1 MTRFNLKASV
11 AVAAMALGFAA
22 FGATPSY
29 ARTTDNV
36 GVRTTMIDSGDEL
49 TGKEV
54 VTNVAPTKGNS
65 TVTVTETL
73 HYLNSPWAIN
83 FWSHN
88 KAYTIV
94 HTGTAQFVD
103 RVGSWMWKDENGN
116 FYRFNAG
123 SAAGVATSKPVVG
136 IGAQGSVLAG
146 NDSGFVSAVSG
157 GAASADNSTRLF
169 NVTTQYT
176 HVEPFDD
183 VTYTVGSG
191 VNAVFVPQQGAHF
204 AWIGSALY
212 TDANGNVHALSSKPT
227 ANAGARNDKIAS
239 DDRRANNNVVVSA
252 GGTSFDGNS
261 RGLSVTRNWVH
272 EETYQSLLYTT
283 TSNEPAVLVPEQR
296 AYMAWVDGNLYRV
309 GLGSN
314 YVEALAYKPV
324 VRVGSRFSASWGDQ
338 MVDYNVVPL
347 RLSNDGHAV
356 VVNVQRV
363 YHHNDT
369 FQVLEYTTDDIET
382 AYHNDSY
389 GAWVVTVDGRV
400 FGIAFDGDTINNGS
414 VTVVHAPSSLHRPSI
429 VVVPSNDGGPGVV
442 IPGKGSSSAPS
453 GNDDGPGVVVPG
465 NDHGNRGPVVV
476 PPSSDDDGPGA
487 VVPSNNH
494 GGRAPVSVPPS
505 SDDDGPGAVVP
516 SNN

>member
-11 AVAAMALGFAA
+11 AFAAMAIGFAA

-36 GVRTTMIDSGDEL
+36 GVRSTMIDNGDEL
-49 TGKEV
+49 TGKDV
-54 VTNVAPTKGNS
+54 ITNVAPTKGNA

-83 FWSHN
+83 FWTHA

-94 HTGTAQFVD
+94 HSGTAQYVD
-103 RVGSWMWKDENGN
+103 RVGAWMWTDENGN

-123 SAAGVATSKPVVG
+123 SASGVATSKPVVG
-136 IGAQGSVLAG
+136 IGALGSVMSPS
-146 NDSGFVSAVSG
+146 DSGYVTAVSG
-157 GAASADNSTRLF
+157 AATSPDNSTRSL

-176 HVEPFDD
+176 HVEQFDNL
-183 VTYTVGSG
+183 TYTVGSN
-191 VNAVFVPQQGAHF
+191 VTAQFVPQQGSHF
-204 AWIGSALY
+204 AWVGSTLY
-212 TDANGNVHALSSKPT
+212 TDANGTVHALSSKPT
-227 ANAGARNDKIAS
+227 ASAGNRSDKIAS

-261 RGLSVTRNWVH
+261 RGLTVTRNWVH
-272 EETYQSLLYTT
+272 EETYQSLLYSI
-283 TSNEPAVLVPEQR
+283 TSSEPSVLVPEQR
-296 AYMAWVDGNLYRV
+296 AYMAYVDGTLYRV

-324 VRVGSRFSASWGDQ
+324 TRVGSRFSSTWGDQ
-338 MVDYNVVPL
+338 LVDYNVVPL

-369 FQVLEYTTDDIET
+369 YQVLEYTTDDIET
-382 AYHNDSY
+382 AYHNDNY
-389 GAWVVTVDGRV
+389 GAWVVSADGRV
-400 FGIAFDGDTINNGS
+400 FGIAFDGDNISNGS
-414 VTVVHAPSSLHRPSI
+414 VTVVHAPSSLHRPSVI
-429 VVVPSNDGGPGVV
+429 VIPSTDGGPGVV

-453 GNDDGPGVVVPG
+453 SNDDGPGVVVPS
-465 NDHGNRGPVVV
+465 NNHGNRGPVAV
-476 PPSSDDDGPGA
+476 PPSSDDDGPGV
-487 VVPSNNH
+487 VVPSNDH
-494 GGRAPVSVPPS
+494 RGRAPVSVPPS